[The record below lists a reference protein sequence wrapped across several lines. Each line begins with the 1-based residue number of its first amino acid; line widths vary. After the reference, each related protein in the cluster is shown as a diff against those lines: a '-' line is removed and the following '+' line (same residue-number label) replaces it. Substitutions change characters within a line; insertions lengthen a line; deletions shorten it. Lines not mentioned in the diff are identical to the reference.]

1 MTAVIDVLDFLCD
14 NQFVETFAGPLT
26 DAFGRV
32 HDYLR
37 ISITDRCNFRCVYCM
52 PSDFSDWKPKTEL
65 LSFEEIVRAAEVFAK
80 LGVRRI
86 RITGGEPTV
95 RKGYI
100 DLVKQLRAIDGIES
114 VGMTTNGSSL
124 MEHAIQLADAGLD
137 SVNVSLDSLQ
147 PEKFAL
153 ITGRD
158 DFRRVFI
165 GINTAIEVG
174 LKVKINVVVLPG
186 VNDSEVLDFAE
197 LTRDLPF
204 SVRFIEFMP
213 FLENGWRPGKVV
225 KSHELLMLLS
235 KSFEL
240 TSLDLEK
247 SAVAR
252 EYQIAGCEG
261 KLGFISSVSDSFCSG
276 CNRIRLTADGQ
287 LKSCLFL
294 APNGSIRDLLRSDV
308 SDRELIEVIQ
318 KCLKSKWKEHPPMTN
333 WQQRDNLTM
342 VQIGG

>member
-1 MTAVIDVLDFLCD
+1 M
-14 NQFVETFAGPLT
+14 NPLT
-26 DAFGRV
+26 DSFGRV

-52 PSDFSDWKPKTEL
+52 PSDFADWKPKAEL
-65 LSFEEIVRAAEVFAK
+65 LSFEEIVKTARLFAN

-86 RITGGEPTV
+86 RITGGEATV
-95 RKGYI
+95 RRGYI
-100 DLVKQLRAIDGIES
+100 DLVRQLREIDGIES
-114 VGMTTNGSSL
+114 VGMTTNGSTL
-124 MEHAIQLADAGLD
+124 MEHACQLADAGLD

-158 DFRRVFI
+158 DFRKVLA
-165 GINTAIEVG
+165 GIDTAIEVG

-197 LTRDLPF
+197 LTRELPI

-225 KSHELLMLLS
+225 KSHDLIALLLS
-235 KSFEL
+235 SFDLKSLNIEQ
-240 TSLDLEK
+240 

-252 EYQIAGCEG
+252 EYQIVGYQG

-294 APNGSIRDLLRSDV
+294 APNGSVRDLLRSGG
-308 SDRELIEVIQ
+308 SDQELIEVIR